1 MLRNPTR
8 PDWSDNPATAFRLV
22 RMAGGAV
29 RMRAGADGDA
39 DDSESS
45 SESEQRRTADGVVAR
60 DPFDV
65 FVVRPFPSGLFSL
78 SDKEESVDDG
88 DEGRALD
95 VPALP
100 ASLLAGSE
108 VSSAQW
114 IPLPPPLPPPPP
126 PDGSPFEQ
134 RSGVGLF

>member
-65 FVVRPFPSGLFSL
+65 FVVRPFPSWIQFNSMNNSLKNFLF
-78 SDKEESVDDG
+78 K
-88 DEGRALD
+88 
-95 VPALP
+95 
-100 ASLLAGSE
+100 
-108 VSSAQW
+108 W
-114 IPLPPPLPPPPP
+114 INLNKLIKWN
-126 PDGSPFEQ
+126 EN
-134 RSGVGLF
+134 